1 MRHPQL
7 VPAWVCGEGDIL
19 LLMPMTSPAVYTI
32 GKFARVSGVS
42 AKTLRFYAEVGVFRP
57 ANVNPL
63 TGYRYYIPEQLGELA
78 SILAL
83 RELGVSLAVIRE
95 LNRKAPT
102 GAGRRELLQ
111 ELRTGLQRSI
121 QTAARSLKWVNAELE
136 QVNDGVRALPVVLK
150 RRPAMPV
157 ASVRSKVSSYEEID
171 RFEEMLLRSV
181 PRAAMA
187 ETRGVLWHRCADSGS
202 LEGEPFLELTRRL
215 PSASGYNLREL
226 PAATLACAYSK
237 SDNDSAEMA
246 YDAIRR
252 WIDCRGYKVVGP
264 KREIYLDGA
273 LEIQFPVNAV

>member
-1 MRHPQL
+1 
-7 VPAWVCGEGDIL
+7 
-19 LLMPMTSPAVYTI
+19 
-32 GKFARVSGVS
+32 
-42 AKTLRFYAEVGVFRP
+42 
-57 ANVNPL
+57 
-63 TGYRYYIPEQLGELA
+63 
-78 SILAL
+78 
-83 RELGVSLAVIRE
+83 
-95 LNRKAPT
+95 
-102 GAGRRELLQ
+102 
-111 ELRTGLQRSI
+111 
-121 QTAARSLKWVNAELE
+121 
-136 QVNDGVRALPVVLK
+136 VNDGVRALPVVLK

-215 PSASGYNLREL
+215 PSAGGYNLREL

-237 SDNDSAEMA
+237 TDNDSAEMA